1 MKIIKRSGQ
10 EVDFNPEKIKSAI
23 SRANLEVKE
32 TERATDKE
40 IEQMTDNVVELC
52 EKSTY
57 ILNVEDIQ
65 ELVETEIMNNR
76 KFDLAKVYIRY
87 RYKHSLA
94 RKVSPMDSQILSL
107 VNLDNEELKTENS
120 NKNPVI
126 VSTQRDYIAGEVSK
140 DISKRLLLPEKLVKA
155 HEEGIIHIHD
165 LDYYIQDVHNCV
177 DGRSWIYYKDSDG
190 IHYIQI
196 NELQDKYNYDITRDG
211 QTFIPEDKTYI
222 LSRNGWSRIKAFN
235 VRETKRH
242 EKSYTVHPKCGLP
255 LTMTGKHRVPVI
267 RDGIETV
274 VDAEELKVGDTLL
287 TIKDLY
293 IDIRNESF
301 NGKYV
306 NLVEFCIDRCIDA
319 KICNTKKLDKYIQY
333 KYNTSLWE
341 LLKKIGVNYQHSK
354 KNMDVAVLDYLLNNI
369 EIPFDVLMSMRIKCK
384 HSKYSLPIFIPLSPK
399 LAKLFGY
406 IYADGGVYVNESQ
419 STYQVT
425 FTNTNEHM
433 IDDFINAFEDVFEI
447 RLSKIYPTE
456 TSTSP
461 CIRSTCGSR
470 ILVELFK
477 NFDDSH
483 FNGSG
488 DMRIPKFIITG
499 DEDIK
504 LAFLSA
510 SFDCDGYL
518 SDTSIGYTT
527 ACEEYCDQFHE
538 ILTSLGYHPRKKII
552 NARGSEYNFKN
563 MSGTRNYNN
572 YVLSINRNDEKH
584 DLYERMNTIKENTSY
599 YQTKDAIYNT
609 KTNFDEIIAIT
620 ESDNTITVY
629 DFQTEDHWFIANDII
644 VHNCSL
650 VNLEDML
657 QNGTVIS
664 GKKIDSPKTFS
675 TACNIATQIIA
686 KVASSQ
692 FGGQTITLA
701 HLAPFVQRSR
711 DKFRKKVR
719 EEYAAIGLHLSDEQ
733 INTIAEMRVNDDIE
747 RGIQTMQY
755 QILTLMTCNGQAPFV
770 TVFMYLNEVED
781 PQTRKDLKTIIKEV
795 LRQRMIGVK
804 NEKGVYVTP
813 SFPKLIYVT
822 DEDNIWEGT
831 PDFDVT
837 MMAAQC
843 SAKRMVPD
851 YISAKKCK
859 ELKDGNVFP
868 CMGCVDGDEVI
879 TYKLLNNLYVESFSR
894 MWNRVSLL
902 FKVKLQH
909 KGDPHL
915 YMDVEGVEIYDKENG
930 FVEVKRVIKNL
941 SSDWVRITF
950 SNGRMLQCTTDHPL
964 PVVGKGRTF
973 VRDLNIGDRVP
984 LVKSQFTDES
994 FEMDQEFAWALG
1006 VIVCDGCYDRQM
1018 NVTIAM
1024 EGEDEIA
1031 DALESILKK
1040 VYGSEMILKEWHRG
1054 KKGDYKE
1061 LRFSNRIRM
1070 EQDMK
1075 ELFGG
1080 TPKKERQIPNVIFR
1094 TNLETR
1100 LSFLGGLIDAD
1111 GYINASGTISTIQ
1124 LGSTNKELALQQ
1136 MMLMQSCGINARM
1149 YKNYYKKGSSKIR
1162 YRVEG
1167 DAIPELAQY
1176 IKCEKKRNN
1185 IENTERTNKSNVTND
1200 DASIIS
1206 IEYLDGVIDWSYDVT
1221 TESDYF
1227 DVSGIYSHN
1236 CRSFL
1241 HPWYDENGKP
1251 KFYGRFNQGKLVMPL

>member
-140 DISKRLLLPEKLVKA
+140 DISKRLLLPEHLVKA

-165 LDYYIQDVHNCV
+165 LDYYIQDVHNC
-177 DGRSWIYYKDSDG
+177 
-190 IHYIQI
+190 
-196 NELQDKYNYDITRDG
+196 
-211 QTFIPEDKTYI
+211 
-222 LSRNGWSRIKAFN
+222 
-235 VRETKRH
+235 
-242 EKSYTVHPKCGLP
+242 
-255 LTMTGKHRVPVI
+255 
-267 RDGIETV
+267 
-274 VDAEELKVGDTLL
+274 
-287 TIKDLY
+287 
-293 IDIRNESF
+293 
-301 NGKYV
+301 
-306 NLVEFCIDRCIDA
+306 
-319 KICNTKKLDKYIQY
+319 
-333 KYNTSLWE
+333 
-341 LLKKIGVNYQHSK
+341 
-354 KNMDVAVLDYLLNNI
+354 
-369 EIPFDVLMSMRIKCK
+369 
-384 HSKYSLPIFIPLSPK
+384 
-399 LAKLFGY
+399 
-406 IYADGGVYVNESQ
+406 
-419 STYQVT
+419 
-425 FTNTNEHM
+425 
-433 IDDFINAFEDVFEI
+433 
-447 RLSKIYPTE
+447 
-456 TSTSP
+456 
-461 CIRSTCGSR
+461 
-470 ILVELFK
+470 
-477 NFDDSH
+477 
-483 FNGSG
+483 
-488 DMRIPKFIITG
+488 
-499 DEDIK
+499 
-504 LAFLSA
+504 
-510 SFDCDGYL
+510 
-518 SDTSIGYTT
+518 
-527 ACEEYCDQFHE
+527 
-538 ILTSLGYHPRKKII
+538 
-552 NARGSEYNFKN
+552 
-563 MSGTRNYNN
+563 
-572 YVLSINRNDEKH
+572 
-584 DLYERMNTIKENTSY
+584 
-599 YQTKDAIYNT
+599 
-609 KTNFDEIIAIT
+609 
-620 ESDNTITVY
+620 
-629 DFQTEDHWFIANDII
+629 
-644 VHNCSL
+644 SL
-650 VNLEDML
+650 VNIEDML

-664 GKKIDSPKTFS
+664 GKKIDTPNKFS
-675 TACNIATQIIA
+675 TACNITTQIIA

-719 EEYAAIGLHLSDEQ
+719 EEYAAIGLNLSDEQ
-733 INTIAEMRVNDDIE
+733 VNAIAEMRVNDDIE
-747 RGIQTMQY
+747 QGVQTLQY
-755 QILTLMTCNGQAPFV
+755 QILTLMTCNGQSPFV

-781 PQTRKDLKTIIKEV
+781 PQTRADLKTVIKEV

-804 NEKGVYVTP
+804 NEKGVYVSP
-813 SFPKLIYVT
+813 AFPKLIYVT

-859 ELKDGNVFP
+859 ELKEGNVFP

-879 TYKLLNNLYVESFSR
+879 TYKLLSNLYVESFSR

-930 FVEVKRVIKNL
+930 FVEVKRMIKNL

-984 LVKSQFTDES
+984 LVNSQFTDES
-994 FEMDQEFAWALG
+994 FEMDPEFAWALG

-1176 IKCEKKRNN
+1176 IKCEKKRSN
-1185 IENTERTNKSNVTND
+1185 IKNTERTNKSNVIDD
-1200 DASIIS
+1200 DASITS

>member
-140 DISKRLLLPEKLVKA
+140 DISKRLLLPEHLVKA

-165 LDYYIQDVHNCV
+165 LDYYIQDVHNC
-177 DGRSWIYYKDSDG
+177 
-190 IHYIQI
+190 
-196 NELQDKYNYDITRDG
+196 
-211 QTFIPEDKTYI
+211 
-222 LSRNGWSRIKAFN
+222 
-235 VRETKRH
+235 
-242 EKSYTVHPKCGLP
+242 
-255 LTMTGKHRVPVI
+255 
-267 RDGIETV
+267 
-274 VDAEELKVGDTLL
+274 
-287 TIKDLY
+287 
-293 IDIRNESF
+293 
-301 NGKYV
+301 
-306 NLVEFCIDRCIDA
+306 
-319 KICNTKKLDKYIQY
+319 
-333 KYNTSLWE
+333 
-341 LLKKIGVNYQHSK
+341 
-354 KNMDVAVLDYLLNNI
+354 
-369 EIPFDVLMSMRIKCK
+369 
-384 HSKYSLPIFIPLSPK
+384 
-399 LAKLFGY
+399 
-406 IYADGGVYVNESQ
+406 
-419 STYQVT
+419 
-425 FTNTNEHM
+425 
-433 IDDFINAFEDVFEI
+433 
-447 RLSKIYPTE
+447 
-456 TSTSP
+456 
-461 CIRSTCGSR
+461 
-470 ILVELFK
+470 
-477 NFDDSH
+477 
-483 FNGSG
+483 
-488 DMRIPKFIITG
+488 
-499 DEDIK
+499 
-504 LAFLSA
+504 
-510 SFDCDGYL
+510 
-518 SDTSIGYTT
+518 
-527 ACEEYCDQFHE
+527 
-538 ILTSLGYHPRKKII
+538 
-552 NARGSEYNFKN
+552 
-563 MSGTRNYNN
+563 
-572 YVLSINRNDEKH
+572 
-584 DLYERMNTIKENTSY
+584 
-599 YQTKDAIYNT
+599 
-609 KTNFDEIIAIT
+609 
-620 ESDNTITVY
+620 
-629 DFQTEDHWFIANDII
+629 
-644 VHNCSL
+644 SL
-650 VNLEDML
+650 VNIEDML

-664 GKKIDSPKTFS
+664 GKKIDTPNKFS
-675 TACNIATQIIA
+675 TACNITTQIIA

-719 EEYAAIGLHLSDEQ
+719 EEYAAIGLNLSDEQ
-733 INTIAEMRVNDDIE
+733 VNAIAEMRVNDDIE
-747 RGIQTMQY
+747 QGVQTLQY
-755 QILTLMTCNGQAPFV
+755 QILTLMTCNGQSPFV

-781 PQTRKDLKTIIKEV
+781 PQTRADLKTVIKEV

-804 NEKGVYVTP
+804 NEKGVYVSP
-813 SFPKLIYVT
+813 AFPKLIYVT

-859 ELKDGNVFP
+859 ELKEGNVFP

-879 TYKLLNNLYVESFSR
+879 TYKLLSNLYVESFSR

-930 FVEVKRVIKNL
+930 FVEVKRMIKNL

-994 FEMDQEFAWALG
+994 FEMDPEFAWALG

-1176 IKCEKKRNN
+1176 IKCEKKRSN
-1185 IENTERTNKSNVTND
+1185 IKNTERTNKSNVIDD
-1200 DASIIS
+1200 DASITS

>member
-1 MKIIKRSGQ
+1 
-10 EVDFNPEKIKSAI
+10 
-23 SRANLEVKE
+23 
-32 TERATDKE
+32 
-40 IEQMTDNVVELC
+40 
-52 EKSTY
+52 
-57 ILNVEDIQ
+57 
-65 ELVETEIMNNR
+65 
-76 KFDLAKVYIRY
+76 
-87 RYKHSLA
+87 
-94 RKVSPMDSQILSL
+94 
-107 VNLDNEELKTENS
+107 
-120 NKNPVI
+120 
-126 VSTQRDYIAGEVSK
+126 
-140 DISKRLLLPEKLVKA
+140 
-155 HEEGIIHIHD
+155 
-165 LDYYIQDVHNCV
+165 
-177 DGRSWIYYKDSDG
+177 
-190 IHYIQI
+190 
-196 NELQDKYNYDITRDG
+196 
-211 QTFIPEDKTYI
+211 
-222 LSRNGWSRIKAFN
+222 
-235 VRETKRH
+235 
-242 EKSYTVHPKCGLP
+242 
-255 LTMTGKHRVPVI
+255 
-267 RDGIETV
+267 
-274 VDAEELKVGDTLL
+274 
-287 TIKDLY
+287 
-293 IDIRNESF
+293 
-301 NGKYV
+301 
-306 NLVEFCIDRCIDA
+306 
-319 KICNTKKLDKYIQY
+319 
-333 KYNTSLWE
+333 
-341 LLKKIGVNYQHSK
+341 
-354 KNMDVAVLDYLLNNI
+354 
-369 EIPFDVLMSMRIKCK
+369 
-384 HSKYSLPIFIPLSPK
+384 
-399 LAKLFGY
+399 
-406 IYADGGVYVNESQ
+406 
-419 STYQVT
+419 
-425 FTNTNEHM
+425 
-433 IDDFINAFEDVFEI
+433 
-447 RLSKIYPTE
+447 
-456 TSTSP
+456 
-461 CIRSTCGSR
+461 
-470 ILVELFK
+470 
-477 NFDDSH
+477 
-483 FNGSG
+483 
-488 DMRIPKFIITG
+488 
-499 DEDIK
+499 
-504 LAFLSA
+504 
-510 SFDCDGYL
+510 
-518 SDTSIGYTT
+518 
-527 ACEEYCDQFHE
+527 
-538 ILTSLGYHPRKKII
+538 
-552 NARGSEYNFKN
+552 
-563 MSGTRNYNN
+563 
-572 YVLSINRNDEKH
+572 
-584 DLYERMNTIKENTSY
+584 
-599 YQTKDAIYNT
+599 
-609 KTNFDEIIAIT
+609 
-620 ESDNTITVY
+620 
-629 DFQTEDHWFIANDII
+629 
-644 VHNCSL
+644 
-650 VNLEDML
+650 ML

-664 GKKIDSPKTFS
+664 GKKIDTPNKFS
-675 TACNIATQIIA
+675 TACNITTQIIA

-692 FGGQTITLA
+692 FGGQTITLS

-711 DKFRKKVR
+711 DKFRRKVR
-719 EEYAAIGLHLSDEQ
+719 EELEAVGLEVSDEK
-733 INTIAEMRVNDDIE
+733 INEIAEMRVNDDIE
-747 RGIQTMQY
+747 QGVQTLQY
-755 QILTLMTCNGQAPFV
+755 QILTLMTCNGQSPFV
-770 TVFMYLNEVED
+770 TVFMYLNEVTD
-781 PQTRKDLKTIIKEV
+781 PQTRTDLKTVIKEV
-795 LRQRMIGVK
+795 LRQRIIGVK
-804 NEKGVYVTP
+804 NEKGVYVSP
-813 SFPKLIYVT
+813 AFPKLIYVT
-822 DEDNIWEGT
+822 DEDNIRPGT
-831 PDFDVT
+831 PDWDVT
-837 MMAAQC
+837 YLAAQC
-843 SAKRMVPD
+843 TAKRMVPD

-859 ELKDGNVFP
+859 ELKEGNVFP

-1031 DALESILKK
+1031 DVLESVLKK
-1040 VYGSEMILKEWHRG
+1040 VYGSEMVLKEWHRG

-1149 YKNYYKKGSSKIR
+1149 YKDYYKKGSSKIR

-1251 KFYGRFNQGKLVMPL
+1251 KFYGRFNQGVTTINLVDVALSSKKDFDKFWEIFDERLELCKEALMLRHKKLLGTPSDVAPELWKYGAMARLKSGETIDKLLLNGYSSISLGYAGLYECVYYMTGESHTDKEHGGYDFAMKVMKYLNEAAEKWKEETTIGFGIYGTPIESTTYRFAKLLKKRFGVIEGVTDKGYITNSYHVQVREKIDAFSKITFEAPFQELSTGGAISYVEIPNLEKNIPAIIAVIQHMYENTLYAEFNTRSDVCQKCNFEGEIKIVEDEDGKLVWECPQCGNRDENTMNVTRRTCGYLGENFWNQGRTQEIYDRVLHL